1 MTAQKKTRQ
10 RRSLIIHDEYHT
22 NAERQ
27 ETQYTHSIH
36 FSLTVKPLIHTFLY
50 HLLRYIG
57 HLHYSN
63 FKSSSYIYLYIYIKC
78 SDDNF
83 YTAEIKTIAGRNKK

>member
-1 MTAQKKTRQ
+1 MMNITQMQKGRRHSTR
-10 RRSLIIHDEYHT
+10 IPYI
-22 NAERQ
+22 
-27 ETQYTHSIH
+27 
-36 FSLTVKPLIHTFLY
+36 SLTVSPSFIQFSIICF
-50 HLLRYIG
+50 RYIG

>member
-27 ETQYTHSIH
+27 ETQFTHSIH
-36 FSLTVKPLIHTFLY
+36 FFDSQPLIHTILY
-50 HLLRYIG
+50 HLLSLYWTFTLFQFKKFL
-57 HLHYSN
+57 LHI
-63 FKSSSYIYLYIYIKC
+63 FIYIYIKC

-83 YTAEIKTIAGRNKK
+83 YTAKIKTIAGRNKK